1 MSMSIIMDG
10 VTYQVRVRL
19 GTLEQSFRVEDG
31 DNAGSYVW
39 PGDPGRGGHLL

>member
-1 MSMSIIMDG
+1 MSIIMDG

-31 DNAGSYVW
+31 DNAGRAMS
-39 PGDPGRGGHLL
+39 GREIRDVVGTY